1 MAGSVEVDHTEDG
14 RSSSTEDLPS
24 DQQSYSGESLAEW
37 RSSEQVENGTPST
50 SPAYSDTD
58 DDDCGPRPAELYGK
72 FTWRI
77 DNFSQIN
84 KRELRSNSFDVG
96 GYKWYIL
103 IYPQGCDVCNHLS
116 LFLCVANHDKLLP
129 GWSHF
134 AQFTIAVINKDPKK
148 SKYSD
153 TLHRFWKKEHD
164 WGWKKFMELSKLH
177 DGFIVEDVLTIKA
190 QVQVIREKADRP
202 FRCLDGQ
209 YRRELVRVYLSN
221 VEQIC
226 RRFIDE
232 RRSKLCRLIEDRLR
246 WSSFNAFWLG
256 MDPSVRRQMTRE
268 KTDTILK
275 VLVKHF
281 FIEKEVTST
290 LVMDALHSGLKALEY
305 KSKNKL
311 GVSKLTEA
319 DARSTSMVLVEQDMF
334 VLADDVLLLLER
346 ATLDT
351 LPHQPLPAKDEKSS
365 QNRTKDSSSGDDF
378 NKDSIER
385 DDRRLIELGW
395 KTLEFF
401 ALAHIFSRIEV
412 SYQEAVALKRQE
424 ELIREEEA
432 AGLAEIELKAKRSAA
447 EKEKR
452 IRKKQAKQKKNS
464 HKNNKGKSERFDM
477 KDIVIETTP
486 SDDRV
491 PDDVSS
497 QAEEVTLNAD
507 NPDEASDVSDN
518 RDDNS
523 EVLQMDFEDRES
535 SPVNWETDASET
547 QATTVPGGGEAQND
561 QAGKRPSCVDD
572 SSSTCSSDSVPSVI
586 LNGSSAEGAWTSV
599 KSSSNRG
606 NNRRNKDTDT
616 RTGHAHGGS
625 NSTPNGNFGSSNSRD
640 MKLEA
645 EDYKVVP
652 QKKQNAQRQVDV
664 MSPSKLRVT
673 ESSFPS
679 MSPVKKQ
686 PIFSQQPKSSLE
698 STSSL
703 TSRASEVS
711 GAAGT
716 ATRTGVSS
724 TPIVQQVPNKGP
736 RTNPPTHIERPVP
749 VVSRPLQI
757 PVPTK
762 SEAQKPTS
770 LVNSAT
776 ATQAITV
783 SRPLSAPQVPAAKQ
797 RAPAVSTVQ
806 TAPALSRSRSA
817 VGRLGNEPSASAPS
831 YIPRSYRN
839 AMMEKSSAGASGLTH
854 QTSLSGQG
862 VTHSQSMF
870 SSSPSI
876 LSPDTSSRKEIP
888 SLKPGF
894 TFGTVKP
901 ESLNQYQWREES
913 SQEASC
919 SSINDNGVLN
929 SSVVNEFEKL
939 NLNGRPRS
947 KQLLSEISTRF
958 TPYQPQGLV
967 GEEFPHL
974 DIINDLLDE
983 ELSDGRKV
991 LQPGFARQFSLP
1003 NNVPNNASTPD
1014 YGMFSDPYLFD
1025 QSEQYYDEELA
1036 PYYSDLNGA
1045 PNQGLRDRSYSQF
1058 DLPSYSSSQF
1068 DDMAMSQWPYS
1079 RADNSSVP
1087 SFGAD
1092 VNAYPYQLRDY
1103 PTSANGASSRY
1114 PSYHHANGH

>member
-1 MAGSVEVDHTEDG
+1 
-14 RSSSTEDLPS
+14 
-24 DQQSYSGESLAEW
+24 
-37 RSSEQVENGTPST
+37 
-50 SPAYSDTD
+50 
-58 DDDCGPRPAELYGK
+58 
-72 FTWRI
+72 
-77 DNFSQIN
+77 
-84 KRELRSNSFDVG
+84 
-96 GYKWYIL
+96 
-103 IYPQGCDVCNHLS
+103 
-116 LFLCVANHDKLLP
+116 
-129 GWSHF
+129 
-134 AQFTIAVINKDPKK
+134 
-148 SKYSD
+148 
-153 TLHRFWKKEHD
+153 
-164 WGWKKFMELSKLH
+164 
-177 DGFIVEDVLTIKA
+177 
-190 QVQVIREKADRP
+190 
-202 FRCLDGQ
+202 
-209 YRRELVRVYLSN
+209 
-221 VEQIC
+221 
-226 RRFIDE
+226 
-232 RRSKLCRLIEDRLR
+232 
-246 WSSFNAFWLG
+246 
-256 MDPSVRRQMTRE
+256 MTRE

-290 LVMDALHSGLKALEY
+290 LVMDSLHSGLKALEY
-305 KSKNKL
+305 QSKNKK
-311 GVSKLTEA
+311 GVSKLTEI
-319 DARSTSMVLVEQDMF
+319 DVRNTSMVLVEQDMF

-412 SYQEAVALKRQE
+412 AYQEAVALKRQE

-464 HKNNKGKSERFDM
+464 RKNNKGKNERVDM
-477 KDIVIETTP
+477 KDIGIESCP
-486 SDDRV
+486 SDDRI
-491 PDDVSS
+491 PDDFSS
-497 QAEEVTLNAD
+497 QTEEVTSNAD
-507 NPDEASDVSDN
+507 NPDEVSDVSDD

-523 EVLQMDFEDRES
+523 EVLHGDFEDRES
-535 SPVNWETDASET
+535 SPVNWETDASVT
-547 QATTVPGGGEAQND
+547 QGTTVPEGGDVQNE
-561 QAGKRPSCVDD
+561 QAGKRTSFVDD
-572 SSSTCSSDSVPSVI
+572 SSSTCSSDSVPSVM
-586 LNGSSAEGAWTSV
+586 NGSSSGGAWTSV
-599 KSSSNRG
+599 RSSSNRG
-606 NNRRNKDTDT
+606 NNRRNKDTDA
-616 RTGHAHGGS
+616 RTGLAHGGS
-625 NSTPNGNFGSSNSRD
+625 NSAPNGIFGSSNSKD
-640 MKLEA
+640 MRLEA
-645 EDYKVVP
+645 EDDKVVS
-652 QKKQNAQRQVDV
+652 QKKQNAHRHVDV

-679 MSPVKKQ
+679 MSLVKKQ

-698 STSSL
+698 STNSPS
-703 TSRASEVS
+703 SRASEVS
-711 GAAGT
+711 GAAAT
-716 ATRTGVSS
+716 TTRTGVSS
-724 TPIVQQVPNKGP
+724 TQTVQLVPNKGP
-736 RTNPPTHIERPVP
+736 LSNPPTHTEKSVP
-749 VVSRPLQI
+749 AVSRPLQV
-757 PVPTK
+757 PVPIK
-762 SEAQKPTS
+762 SVAQKPAS
-770 LVNSAT
+770 LVNSA
-776 ATQAITV
+776 ATTQVLAV

-797 RAPAVSTVQ
+797 AAPAVSTVQ

-839 AMMEKSSAGASGLTH
+839 AMMEKGSAGASGITH
-854 QTSLSGQG
+854 PTSSSGQG
-862 VTHSQSMF
+862 VTLSHSMF

-876 LSPDTSSRKEIP
+876 LSPDTSFRKENS

-901 ESLNQYQWREES
+901 ESLNQYQWREEG

-919 SSINDNGVLN
+919 SSSSNDHGVLN
-929 SSVVNEFEKL
+929 SSMGNEPVKL

-967 GEEFPHL
+967 GDEFPHL

-983 ELSDGRKV
+983 ELSDRRKV

-1003 NNVPNNASTPD
+1003 NNVPNNASMPD

-1025 QSEQYYDEELA
+1025 QSEQYYDEDLP

-1045 PNQGLRDRSYSQF
+1045 PQGLRDRSYSQF
-1058 DLPSYSSSQF
+1058 DLSSYSSSQF

-1079 RADNSSVP
+1079 RADNSSMP

-1092 VNAYPYQLRDY
+1092 MNAYPYQLRDY
-1103 PTSANGASSRY
+1103 PTSANGQAAAIHPITLRMGLEAL
-1114 PSYHHANGH
+1114 PRDE

>member
-1 MAGSVEVDHTEDG
+1 
-14 RSSSTEDLPS
+14 
-24 DQQSYSGESLAEW
+24 
-37 RSSEQVENGTPST
+37 
-50 SPAYSDTD
+50 
-58 DDDCGPRPAELYGK
+58 
-72 FTWRI
+72 
-77 DNFSQIN
+77 
-84 KRELRSNSFDVG
+84 
-96 GYKWYIL
+96 
-103 IYPQGCDVCNHLS
+103 
-116 LFLCVANHDKLLP
+116 
-129 GWSHF
+129 
-134 AQFTIAVINKDPKK
+134 
-148 SKYSD
+148 
-153 TLHRFWKKEHD
+153 
-164 WGWKKFMELSKLH
+164 MELSKLH
-177 DGFIVEDVLTIKA
+177 DGFVVEDVLTIKA

-256 MDPSVRRQMTRE
+256 MDPSVRQHMTRE

-290 LVMDALHSGLKALEY
+290 LVMDSLHSGLKALEY
-305 KSKNKL
+305 QSKNKK
-311 GVSKLTEA
+311 GVSKLTEI
-319 DARSTSMVLVEQDMF
+319 DVRNTSMVLVEQDMF

-412 SYQEAVALKRQE
+412 AYQEAVALKRQE

-464 HKNNKGKSERFDM
+464 RKNNKGKNERVDM
-477 KDIVIETTP
+477 KDIGIESCP
-486 SDDRV
+486 SDDRI
-491 PDDVSS
+491 PDDFSS
-497 QAEEVTLNAD
+497 QTEEVTSNAD
-507 NPDEASDVSDN
+507 NPDEASDVSDD

-523 EVLQMDFEDRES
+523 EVLHGDFEDRES

-547 QATTVPGGGEAQND
+547 QGTTVPEGGDVQNE
-561 QAGKRPSCVDD
+561 QAGKRTSFVDD
-572 SSSTCSSDSVPSVI
+572 SSSTCSSDSVPSVM
-586 LNGSSAEGAWTSV
+586 NGSSSGGAWTSV
-599 KSSSNRG
+599 RSSSNRG
-606 NNRRNKDTDT
+606 NNRRNKDTDA
-616 RTGHAHGGS
+616 RTGLAHGGS
-625 NSTPNGNFGSSNSRD
+625 NSAPNGIFGSSNSKD
-640 MKLEA
+640 MRLEA
-645 EDYKVVP
+645 EVCTDP
-652 QKKQNAQRQVDV
+652 PAFSF
-664 MSPSKLRVT
+664 MLRNT
-673 ESSFPS
+673 SF
-679 MSPVKKQ
+679 
-686 PIFSQQPKSSLE
+686 
-698 STSSL
+698 
-703 TSRASEVS
+703 
-711 GAAGT
+711 
-716 ATRTGVSS
+716 
-724 TPIVQQVPNKGP
+724 
-736 RTNPPTHIERPVP
+736 
-749 VVSRPLQI
+749 
-757 PVPTK
+757 
-762 SEAQKPTS
+762 
-770 LVNSAT
+770 
-776 ATQAITV
+776 
-783 SRPLSAPQVPAAKQ
+783 
-797 RAPAVSTVQ
+797 
-806 TAPALSRSRSA
+806 
-817 VGRLGNEPSASAPS
+817 
-831 YIPRSYRN
+831 
-839 AMMEKSSAGASGLTH
+839 
-854 QTSLSGQG
+854 
-862 VTHSQSMF
+862 
-870 SSSPSI
+870 
-876 LSPDTSSRKEIP
+876 RKENS

-901 ESLNQYQWREES
+901 ESLNQYQWREEG

-919 SSINDNGVLN
+919 SSSSNDHGVLN
-929 SSVVNEFEKL
+929 SSMGNEPEKL

-967 GEEFPHL
+967 GDEFPHL

-983 ELSDGRKV
+983 ELSDRRKV

-1003 NNVPNNASTPD
+1003 NNVPNNASMPD

-1025 QSEQYYDEELA
+1025 QSEQYYDEDLP

-1045 PNQGLRDRSYSQF
+1045 PQGLRDRSYSQF

-1079 RADNSSVP
+1079 RADNSSMP

-1092 VNAYPYQLRDY
+1092 MNAYPYQLRDY

-1114 PSYHHANGH
+1114 PSYHPANGP

>member
-177 DGFIVEDVLTIKA
+177 DGFVVEDVLTIKA
-190 QVQVIREKADRP
+190 QVQVIREKVDRP

-226 RRFIDE
+226 QRFIDE

-246 WSSFNAFWLG
+246 WS
-256 MDPSVRRQMTRE
+256 
-268 KTDTILK
+268 
-275 VLVKHF
+275 
-281 FIEKEVTST
+281 
-290 LVMDALHSGLKALEY
+290 
-305 KSKNKL
+305 
-311 GVSKLTEA
+311 
-319 DARSTSMVLVEQDMF
+319 
-334 VLADDVLLLLER
+334 R

-401 ALAHIFSRIEV
+401 ALAHIFS
-412 SYQEAVALKRQE
+412 AKRSSFVKKK
-424 ELIREEEA
+424 LL
-432 AGLAEIELKAKRSAA
+432 GLQKIELKAKRSAA

-452 IRKKQAKQKKNS
+452 IRKKQAKQKKNNQ
-464 HKNNKGKSERFDM
+464 KNNKGKSERFDM
-477 KDIVIETTP
+477 KDIVIESNQ
-486 SDDRV
+486 SDDRI
-491 PDDVSS
+491 PDDFSS
-497 QAEEVTLNAD
+497 HAEEMISNAD
-507 NPDEASDVSDN
+507 NPDEASEVSDN

-523 EVLQMDFEDRES
+523 EVLHIDFEDRES
-535 SPVNWETDASET
+535 SPVNSETDASET
-547 QATTVPGGGEAQND
+547 QAMTAPEGGEAQND
-561 QAGKRPSCVDD
+561 QAGKRTSCVDD
-572 SSSTCSSDSVPSVI
+572 SSSTCSSDSIPSVI
-586 LNGSSAEGAWTSV
+586 LNGSSTEGAWTSV
-599 KSSSNRG
+599 KSLSNRG

-616 RTGHAHGGS
+616 RTGLAHGGS
-625 NSTPNGNFGSSNSRD
+625 NSAPNGIFGSSNSKD
-640 MKLEA
+640 MRLEA
-645 EDYKVVP
+645 EDYKVVS
-652 QKKQNAQRQVDV
+652 QKKQNAQRHVDV

-698 STSSL
+698 STNSL
-703 TSRASEVS
+703 ISRTSEVS
-711 GAAGT
+711 GAAAT
-716 ATRTGVSS
+716 TTRTGVSS
-724 TPIVQQVPNKGP
+724 TPTVKLVPSKGP
-736 RTNPPTHIERPVP
+736 TSNPPTHIERSVP

-762 SEAQKPTS
+762 PEAQKPTS

-776 ATQAITV
+776 TTQVITV

-797 RAPAVSTVQ
+797 AAPDVSTVQ

-839 AMMEKSSAGASGLTH
+839 AMMEKRSAGTSGLTH
-854 QTSLSGQG
+854 QTSSSGQG

-876 LSPDTSSRKEIP
+876 LSPDTSSRKENS

-901 ESLNQYQWREES
+901 ESLNQWREES

-919 SSINDNGVLN
+919 SSSSSNDHGVLN
-929 SSVVNEFEKL
+929 SSMGNEFAKL
-939 NLNGRPRS
+939 SLNGIPRS

-967 GEEFPHL
+967 GDEFPHL
-974 DIINDLLDE
+974 DIINELLDE
-983 ELSDGRKV
+983 ELSDRRKV

-1003 NNVPNNASTPD
+1003 NNMPSNASTPD

-1036 PYYSDLNGA
+1036 PYYSDLNSA
-1045 PNQGLRDRSYSQF
+1045 PQGLRDWSYSQF

-1079 RADNSSVP
+1079 RADDSSVP

-1114 PSYHHANGH
+1114 PSYHPANGH